1 MINVGSATNSHPA
14 RTLVMGVVNVTP
26 NSFSDG
32 GMWADPEVAIRHAR
46 DLVVEGA
53 DIIDVGGESTRPGTE
68 RTPEHE
74 ELRRVLPVVKA
85 LVADGV
91 AVSVDT
97 MRASVAKAVV
107 EAGATI
113 VNDVSGGK
121 AEPEIL
127 DVVADA
133 GVDYVLMHW
142 RGQSATMQN
151 LVDYDDVV
159 ADVISETSQQVDAAI
174 AAGIDRRRII
184 VDPGIGFS
192 KTSEHNWQ
200 LMNAVDAFQE
210 GFADLVS
217 CGELVASASLVNFS
231 PRTGRTVRPS
241 NAMRAPWPCRLI
253 SPFITPGVCAPT
265 KFGPTATPWRPLPAF
280 SPDAV
285 ICALVGKVRLWRT
298 GNLPP

>member
-107 EAGATI
+107 EAGATMSTTSLGARLNRKSLMSLPTLASI
-113 VNDVSGGK
+113 TFSCTGAVNPPLCRTLS
-121 AEPEIL
+121 
-127 DVVADA
+127 
-133 GVDYVLMHW
+133 
-142 RGQSATMQN
+142 TM
-151 LVDYDDVV
+151 
-159 ADVISETSQQVDAAI
+159 T
-174 AAGIDRRRII
+174 
-184 VDPGIGFS
+184 
-192 KTSEHNWQ
+192 TW
-200 LMNAVDAFQE
+200 
-210 GFADLVS
+210 
-217 CGELVASASLVNFS
+217 
-231 PRTGRTVRPS
+231 
-241 NAMRAPWPCRLI
+241 
-253 SPFITPGVCAPT
+253 
-265 KFGPTATPWRPLPAF
+265 
-280 SPDAV
+280 
-285 ICALVGKVRLWRT
+285 
-298 GNLPP
+298 

>member
-174 AAGIDRRRII
+174 AAGIPVDLFRPSSRLVCAHPRSSGQPRRRG
-184 VDPGIGFS
+184 DRCP
-192 KTSEHNWQ
+192 
-200 LMNAVDAFQE
+200 
-210 GFADLVS
+210 
-217 CGELVASASLVNFS
+217 
-231 PRTGRTVRPS
+231 PS
-241 NAMRAPWPCRLI
+241 RL
-253 SPFITPGVCAPT
+253 T
-265 KFGPTATPWRPLPAF
+265 R
-280 SPDAV
+280 
-285 ICALVGKVRLWRT
+285 
-298 GNLPP
+298 

>member
-210 GFADLVS
+210 GFADLRVLWGVS
-217 CGELVASASLVNFS
+217 RKRFLGELLAPVSYTHLTLPTSDLV
-231 PRTGRTVRPS
+231 
-241 NAMRAPWPCRLI
+241 
-253 SPFITPGVCAPT
+253 
-265 KFGPTATPWRPLPAF
+265 
-280 SPDAV
+280 
-285 ICALVGKVRLWRT
+285 
-298 GNLPP
+298 

>member
-1 MINVGSATNSHPA
+1 MISVEPANTHPHPA
-14 RTLVMGVVNVTP
+14 RTLVMGVINVTP

-68 RTPEHE
+68 RTPEDE

-91 AVSVDT
+91 TVSVDT

-107 EAGATI
+107 EAGASI
-113 VNDVSGGK
+113 INDVSGGK

-127 DVVADA
+127 DVAADA

-151 LVDYDDVV
+151 LVDYNDVV
-159 ADVISETSQQVDAAI
+159 ADVISETARQVDAAM
-174 AAGIDRRRII
+174 AAGIDRERII

-192 KTSEHNWQ
+192 KTAEHNWQ
-200 LMNAVDAFQE
+200 LIDAVDTFQD
-210 GFADLVS
+210 GFTDLRVLWGVS
-217 CGELVASASLVNFS
+217 RKRFLGQLLARNGEDRPARDRDASTMALSTYFALHRAWCV
-231 PRTGRTVRPS
+231 RTHEVRA
-241 NAMRAPWPCRLI
+241 NR
-253 SPFITPGVCAPT
+253 
-265 KFGPTATPWRPLPAF
+265 
-280 SPDAV
+280 DAV
-285 ICALVGKVRLWRT
+285 ETVARVLA
-298 GNLPP
+298 

>member
-1 MINVGSATNSHPA
+1 MISVDPANTHPHPA
-14 RTLVMGVVNVTP
+14 RTLVMGVINVTP

-68 RTPEHE
+68 RTPEDE

-91 AVSVDT
+91 TVSVDT

-107 EAGATI
+107 EAGASI
-113 VNDVSGGK
+113 INDVSGGK

-127 DVVADA
+127 DVAADA

-151 LVDYDDVV
+151 LVDYNDVV
-159 ADVISETSQQVDAAI
+159 ADVISETARQVDAAM
-174 AAGIDRRRII
+174 AAGIDRERII

-192 KTSEHNWQ
+192 KTAEHNWQ
-200 LMNAVDAFQE
+200 LIDVVDTFQD
-210 GFADLVS
+210 GFTDLRVLWGVS
-217 CGELVASASLVNFS
+217 RKRFLGELLARNGEDRPARDRDASTMALSTYFALHRAWCV
-231 PRTGRTVRPS
+231 RTHEVRA
-241 NAMRAPWPCRLI
+241 NR
-253 SPFITPGVCAPT
+253 
-265 KFGPTATPWRPLPAF
+265 
-280 SPDAV
+280 DAV
-285 ICALVGKVRLWRT
+285 ETVARVLA
-298 GNLPP
+298 

>member
-159 ADVISETSQQVDAAI
+159 ATSFL
-174 AAGIDRRRII
+174 RPPSR
-184 VDPGIGFS
+184 S
-192 KTSEHNWQ
+192 TQ
-200 LMNAVDAFQE
+200 LLPLESTVGASSSTRA
-210 GFADLVS
+210 LVS
-217 CGELVASASLVNFS
+217 
-231 PRTGRTVRPS
+231 PRLPSTTGS
-241 NAMRAPWPCRLI
+241 
-253 SPFITPGVCAPT
+253 S
-265 KFGPTATPWRPLPAF
+265 
-280 SPDAV
+280 
-285 ICALVGKVRLWRT
+285 
-298 GNLPP
+298 

>member
-1 MINVGSATNSHPA
+1 M
-14 RTLVMGVVNVTP
+14 
-26 NSFSDG
+26 
-32 GMWADPEVAIRHAR
+32 
-46 DLVVEGA
+46 
-53 DIIDVGGESTRPGTE
+53 
-68 RTPEHE
+68 
-74 ELRRVLPVVKA
+74 VK
-85 LVADGV
+85 
-91 AVSVDT
+91 
-97 MRASVAKAVV
+97 
-107 EAGATI
+107 
-113 VNDVSGGK
+113 DVSGGK

-210 GFADLVS
+210 GFADLRVLWGVS
-217 CGELVASASLVNFS
+217 RKRFLGELLAQNGEDRPALERDASTMALSTYFALHHAWCV
-231 PRTGRTVRPS
+231 RTHEVRA
-241 NAMRAPWPCRLI
+241 NR
-253 SPFITPGVCAPT
+253 
-265 KFGPTATPWRPLPAF
+265 
-280 SPDAV
+280 DAV
-285 ICALVGKVRLWRT
+285 ETVARL
-298 GNLPP
+298 LA

>member
-1 MINVGSATNSHPA
+1 
-14 RTLVMGVVNVTP
+14 
-26 NSFSDG
+26 
-32 GMWADPEVAIRHAR
+32 
-46 DLVVEGA
+46 
-53 DIIDVGGESTRPGTE
+53 PGTE

-192 KTSEHNWQ
+192 KT
-200 LMNAVDAFQE
+200 
-210 GFADLVS
+210 
-217 CGELVASASLVNFS
+217 
-231 PRTGRTVRPS
+231 
-241 NAMRAPWPCRLI
+241 
-253 SPFITPGVCAPT
+253 
-265 KFGPTATPWRPLPAF
+265 
-280 SPDAV
+280 
-285 ICALVGKVRLWRT
+285 
-298 GNLPP
+298 

>member
-192 KTSEHNWQ
+192 KTSPILRWPSAT
-200 LMNAVDAFQE
+200 LATS
-210 GFADLVS
+210 LS
-217 CGELVASASLVNFS
+217 KELTSSTSVVN
-231 PRTGRTVRPS
+231 RPV
-241 NAMRAPWPCRLI
+241 RAPNAPPSTKNCAASCPSSKLWWP
-253 SPFITPGVCAPT
+253 
-265 KFGPTATPWRPLPAF
+265 
-280 SPDAV
+280 
-285 ICALVGKVRLWRT
+285 T
-298 GNLPP
+298 G

>member
-1 MINVGSATNSHPA
+1 M
-14 RTLVMGVVNVTP
+14 
-26 NSFSDG
+26 
-32 GMWADPEVAIRHAR
+32 ADPEVAIRHAR

-159 ADVISETSQQVDAAI
+159 ADVISETPS
-174 AAGIDRRRII
+174 R
-184 VDPGIGFS
+184 S
-192 KTSEHNWQ
+192 TQ
-200 LMNAVDAFQE
+200 LLPLESTVGASSSTRA
-210 GFADLVS
+210 LVS
-217 CGELVASASLVNFS
+217 
-231 PRTGRTVRPS
+231 PRLPSTTGS
-241 NAMRAPWPCRLI
+241 
-253 SPFITPGVCAPT
+253 S
-265 KFGPTATPWRPLPAF
+265 
-280 SPDAV
+280 
-285 ICALVGKVRLWRT
+285 
-298 GNLPP
+298 

>member
-1 MINVGSATNSHPA
+1 MISVDPTNTNPHPA

-46 DLVVEGA
+46 DLVAHGA

-68 RTPEHE
+68 RTPEDE
-74 ELRRVLPVVKA
+74 ELRRVLSVVEA
-85 LVADGV
+85 LVADG
-91 AVSVDT
+91 ATVSVDT
-97 MRASVAKAVV
+97 MRASVAEAVV

-121 AEPEIL
+121 ADPAIL

-142 RGQSATMQN
+142 RGQSATMQD
-151 LVDYDDVV
+151 LIHYDNVV

-174 AAGIDRRRII
+174 AAGIARERII

-192 KTSEHNWQ
+192 KTPEQNWQ
-200 LMNAVDAFQE
+200 LVEAVDAFQD
-210 GFADLVS
+210 GFEDLRVLWGVS
-217 CGELVASASLVNFS
+217 RKRFLGELLADNGQDRPALERDASTMALSTYLALHRAWCVRTHEVRANRDAMETVA
-231 PRTGRTVRPS
+231 
-241 NAMRAPWPCRLI
+241 RLL
-253 SPFITPGVCAPT
+253 A
-265 KFGPTATPWRPLPAF
+265 
-280 SPDAV
+280 
-285 ICALVGKVRLWRT
+285 
-298 GNLPP
+298 

>member
-53 DIIDVGGESTRPGTE
+53 DIIDVGGESPRPGAA
-68 RTPEHE
+68 RTPAHE
-74 ELRRVLPVVKA
+74 EVRRVGPGGRA
-85 LVADGV
+85 WGADGV

-192 KTSEHNWQ
+192 KASEHNWQ

-210 GFADLVS
+210 GFADLRVLWGVS
-217 CGELVASASLVNFS
+217 RKRFLGELLAQNGEDRPALERDASTMALSTYFALHHAWCV
-231 PRTGRTVRPS
+231 RTHEVRA
-241 NAMRAPWPCRLI
+241 NR
-253 SPFITPGVCAPT
+253 
-265 KFGPTATPWRPLPAF
+265 
-280 SPDAV
+280 DAV
-285 ICALVGKVRLWRT
+285 ETVARL
-298 GNLPP
+298 LA

>member
-1 MINVGSATNSHPA
+1 
-14 RTLVMGVVNVTP
+14 MGVINVTP

-68 RTPEHE
+68 RTPEDE

-91 AVSVDT
+91 TVSVDT

-107 EAGATI
+107 EAGASI
-113 VNDVSGGK
+113 INDVSGGK

-127 DVVADA
+127 DVAADA

-151 LVDYDDVV
+151 LVDYNDVV
-159 ADVISETSQQVDAAI
+159 ADVISETARQVDAAM
-174 AAGIDRRRII
+174 AAGIDRERII

-192 KTSEHNWQ
+192 KTAEHNWQ
-200 LMNAVDAFQE
+200 LIDAVDTFQD
-210 GFADLVS
+210 GFTDLRVLWGVS
-217 CGELVASASLVNFS
+217 RKRFLGELLARNGEDRPARDRDASTMALSTYFALHRAWCV
-231 PRTGRTVRPS
+231 RTHEVRA
-241 NAMRAPWPCRLI
+241 NR
-253 SPFITPGVCAPT
+253 
-265 KFGPTATPWRPLPAF
+265 
-280 SPDAV
+280 DAV
-285 ICALVGKVRLWRT
+285 ETVARVLA
-298 GNLPP
+298 